1 MKKLIAVTMLF
12 LAGNIQAAIYVN
24 QNASGGTEYTDT
36 PSMTSKAIVI
46 PETNSISTPK
56 PVTQTP
62 AASPQSAAGA
72 AVNTNDDADNTA
84 TSQASSYTAF
94 EIISPKNEETLQNQ
108 PIIPVEMR
116 IEPNMLPGDKI
127 QLMLDGK
134 PAGTPTATSYQ
145 ELGIVERGTHTLYA
159 VIVNNKGQNIKQ
171 TSTITIFVHR
181 NSTINSPAMQR

>member
-1 MKKLIAVTMLF
+1 MKKLIALSIILLT
-12 LAGNIQAAIYVN
+12 GNLHATIYVN

-36 PSMTSKAIVI
+36 PSMTSKPVVVPPA
-46 PETNSISTPK
+46 NSISTPS
-56 PVTQTP
+56 P
-62 AASPQSAAGA
+62 AASTSAQSTQINSTANETTDSASA
-72 AVNTNDDADNTA
+72 DAA
-84 TSQASSYTAF
+84 TSQASSYKTF

-108 PIIPVEMR
+108 PIIPVEMN

-134 PAGTPTATSYQ
+134 PAGTPTATAYQ

-171 TSTITIFVHR
+171 TSTITIYIHR
-181 NSTINSPAMQR
+181 ASTINSPAAR